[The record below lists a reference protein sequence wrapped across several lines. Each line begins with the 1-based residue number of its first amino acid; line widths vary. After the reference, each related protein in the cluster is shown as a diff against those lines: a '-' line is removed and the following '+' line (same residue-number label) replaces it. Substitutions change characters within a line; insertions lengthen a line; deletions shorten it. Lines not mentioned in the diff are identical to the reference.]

1 MITKTGILKSD
12 IYSLPSNKLKP
23 YFSNKE
29 FQSNC
34 ILQFPKGS
42 LVYFIEQDPAC
53 YDGWY
58 FDKVN
63 DKSFYTLYSRETT
76 DEIIDIKDFQIIK
89 LSPGYNFYYKN
100 SKFENQSNTIGPYS
114 YWVCEND
121 LVKVTITKTDSGL
134 AEISYAIKIKPENFK
149 L

>member
-12 IYSLPSNKLKP
+12 IYSLPSNKLKT

-34 ILQFPKGS
+34 ILQFPKGT

-53 YDGWY
+53 YAGWY
-58 FDKVN
+58 FEKAN
-63 DKSFYTLYSRETT
+63 DKIVYTLYSKETT
-76 DEIIDIKDFQIIK
+76 DEIIEIKDFQIIK

-100 SKFENQSNTIGPYS
+100 SKFDYQSTGPHS

-134 AEISYAIKIKPENFK
+134 VEINYVVKIKPENFI
-149 L
+149 

>member
-12 IYSLPSNKLKP
+12 IYSLPSNKLKT

-34 ILQFPKGS
+34 ILQFPKGT

-53 YDGWY
+53 YAGWY

-63 DKSFYTLYSRETT
+63 DKSFYTLYSKETT

-89 LSPGYNFYYKN
+89 LSPGYDFYYKN
-100 SKFENQSNTIGPYS
+100 SKFYYQITAPHSC
-114 YWVCEND
+114 WVCDND
-121 LVKVTITKTDSGL
+121 LIKVTITKTDSGL
-134 AEISYAIKIKPENFK
+134 AEISYVVKIKPENFI
-149 L
+149 